1 MFHRNIKGKLV
12 FEKLNFEIVISDM
25 IESAKPKDMGELKW
39 MVKNMV
45 NSIQTCAFEYA
56 SESEEI
62 GEEWEDIFFE

>member
-1 MFHRNIKGKLV
+1 MFHRIKENLV

-25 IESAKPKDMGELKW
+25 IESAKPKDMRELKW

-62 GEEWEDIFFE
+62 GEEWEDVFFE

>member
-1 MFHRNIKGKLV
+1 MFHRIKENIV

-25 IESAKPKDMGELKW
+25 IESAKPKDMRELKW

-62 GEEWEDIFFE
+62 GEKWEDVFFE